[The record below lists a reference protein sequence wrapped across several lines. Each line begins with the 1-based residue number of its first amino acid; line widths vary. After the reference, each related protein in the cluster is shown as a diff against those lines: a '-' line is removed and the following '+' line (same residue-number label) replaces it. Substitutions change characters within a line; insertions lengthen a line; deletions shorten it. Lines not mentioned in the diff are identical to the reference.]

1 MMKALVLLLAATL
14 VGCSSAPKPQRV
26 SQFCFTTKNVVLD
39 NGETVSSK
47 VQVSCSDDPT
57 TRYLPAKVGLSPQ
70 CGWSKQYVRKGNGY
84 VEHAFVSCQR
94 PDGLWEVPDLQ

>member
-1 MMKALVLLLAATL
+1 MKILLLGLLAVAIA
-14 VGCSSAPKPQRV
+14 GCSSAPKKEKV
-26 SQFCFTTKNVVLD
+26 SQFCFTTKNVMLE
-39 NGETVSSK
+39 NGQTVSSK

>member
-1 MMKALVLLLAATL
+1 MKLVILTALVFL
-14 VGCSSAPKPQRV
+14 VGCSSAPKQTA
-26 SQFCFTTKNVVLD
+26 SQFCFTTKNIVLD
-39 NGETVSSK
+39 NGQTVASR
-47 VQVSCSDDPT
+47 VQISCSDDPT

-70 CGWSKQYVRKGNGY
+70 CGWSKQYVKKGNSY

>member
-1 MMKALVLLLAATL
+1 MKTYLIVLGLVGL
-14 VGCSSAPKPQRV
+14 VGCSSAPPKPT
-26 SQFCFTTKNVVLD
+26 SQYCFTTKNIELT

-70 CGWSKQYVRKGNGY
+70 CGWSKQYVKKGNGY
-84 VEHAFVSCQR
+84 VETNFVSCRR
-94 PDGLWEVPDLQ
+94 PDGIWEVPATQ